1 MADDEV
7 ILEMKHIDMR
17 FRGVHAVDDVSFT
30 LRRGEVHAL
39 VGENGAGKST
49 LMKVLVGLYT
59 PNAGEIVFEG
69 KSVKFRSVGDTRAAG
84 ICMIFQEFN
93 QVKHLTVME
102 NIYLGREPRT
112 RTGSIDYKRM
122 LEGAQTIL
130 DKMGIE
136 IDPKA
141 FVRDL
146 TVAKLQLVEIVK
158 AVSYNA
164 RIIIMDEPTSA
175 LSDTEI
181 QLLFKTVTA
190 LRSEGKAIVFISH
203 KLEEI
208 FGVCNRVTVLR
219 DGKYVHSDLVKNI
232 SEADLIRMMV
242 DREISD
248 MFPKVESNIGDVVL
262 EVKGLTCKGVF
273 EDISFNLR
281 RGEILGLAGLMGA
294 GRTEVVEAIMGSR
307 KLDRGEI
314 YLEGKKIVNRMP
326 GDAIARGIIMVPED
340 RKKHGLA
347 LKLSVRDNILMSALH
362 KCLRGGFIRKKL
374 EKKYSDEYIS
384 KLEIKTDTD
393 RQVCANLS
401 GGNQQKVVIARVL
414 NADPSVII
422 LDEPTRG
429 IDVKTKADIHKLMS
443 QLAVQGKAVLMISSE
458 LTEVLGMS
466 DRIVILHEG
475 TLTGTLDRSQAN
487 SNRIMQYAV
496 GKTEEEVH

>member
-1 MADDEV
+1 MSDNEV

-39 VGENGAGKST
+39 VGENGAGKTT
-49 LMKVLVGLYT
+49 LMKVLVGLYS

-69 KSVKFRSVGDTRAAG
+69 VPVKFRNVGATRTAG

-102 NIYLGREPRT
+102 NIYLGREPKT
-112 RTGSIDYKRM
+112 KTGSVNYKQMFEDSRVV
-122 LEGAQTIL
+122 LNKIGV
-130 DKMGIE
+130 E
-136 IDPKA
+136 IDPKT

-146 TVAKLQLVEIVK
+146 TVAKQQLVEIAK
-158 AVSYNA
+158 AVSFNA

-181 QLLFKTVTA
+181 NRLFETVRTLKA
-190 LRSEGKAIVFISH
+190 EGKAIVFISH

-208 FGVCNRVTVLR
+208 FGVCDRVTILR
-219 DGKYVHSDLVKNI
+219 DGRFIHSDLVKNI
-232 SEADLIRMMV
+232 NESELIHMMV
-242 DREISD
+242 DREISE
-248 MFPKVESNIGDVVL
+248 MFPKEESEIGDITL

-281 RGEILGLAGLMGA
+281 RGEILGLSGLMGA
-294 GRTEVVEAIMGSR
+294 GRTEVVEAIVGSR
-307 KLDRGEI
+307 KLDHGEI
-314 YLEGKKIVNRMP
+314 FLDGKKIVNRMP

-347 LKLSVRDNILMSALH
+347 LKMSVKDNILMSALH
-362 KCLRGGFIRKKL
+362 KCLKGGYIRKNL
-374 EKKYSDEYIS
+374 EKKYSSEYMT
-384 KLEIKTDTD
+384 KLDIKADSD
-393 RQVCANLS
+393 RQICSNLS
-401 GGNQQKVVIARVL
+401 GGNQQKVVIARIL
-414 NADPSVII
+414 NADPNVII

-458 LTEVLGMS
+458 LNEVLGMS
-466 DRIVILHEG
+466 DRIIVLHEG
-475 TLTGTLDRSQAN
+475 KLTGTLKRSEAN
-487 SNRIMQYAV
+487 AERIMQYAI
-496 GKTEEEVH
+496 GKMEEEVH